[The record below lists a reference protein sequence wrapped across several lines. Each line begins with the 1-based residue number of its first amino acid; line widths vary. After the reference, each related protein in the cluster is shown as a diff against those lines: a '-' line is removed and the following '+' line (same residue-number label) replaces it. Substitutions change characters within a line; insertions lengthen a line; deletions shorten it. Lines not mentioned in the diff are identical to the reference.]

1 MALASYSGLAQY
13 DLVGVRED
21 LSDVVSAILLGE
33 TNLLS
38 RIGISGQA
46 TAVKHEW
53 LEDALNANTLIDAT
67 ALDVAGVTTAFAVT
81 AGHGARTRIGTLL
94 RNNTKG
100 KTEILQVTTVATDTL
115 TVVRGYGATSPED
128 STLGS
133 TWSIIGNPKQSGDDA
148 SSDVSTVRSR
158 KSNYCQIFERG
169 ISISGDAQA
178 VLKAGVP
185 DELGRQTLQRM
196 MELMRELNESIIK
209 SYQPPATPG
218 GSDTVYRSMSG
229 LIEFLTAAN
238 GNSNAADEVLSPTVI
253 NDMVQQI
260 YDDGGTPNVI
270 ACSQGQ
276 MRKISAFDADK
287 VRYVPGQ
294 GPTGRYVTQF
304 LSDLG
309 VVLDVI
315 IDRWIPPDTVMIL
328 DTTRLAVVPMA
339 SRSFGIQEIAKTG
352 DAWKRQILGDYS
364 LECRNALQAHAIH
377 TNLVVS

>member
-1 MALASYSGLAQY
+1 MTLATYSGLAQY

-21 LSDVVSAILLGE
+21 LSDVVSAILLSE

-46 TAVKHEW
+46 TNVKHEW
-53 LEDALNANTLIDAT
+53 LEDALNANTLVDAT
-67 ALDVAGVTTAFAVT
+67 ALDAAGSTTAFAVT
-81 AGHGARTRIGTLL
+81 TGHGARTRIGTLL
-94 RNNTKG
+94 RNASKG
-100 KTEILQVTTVATDTL
+100 KTEILQVTAISTDTL
-115 TVVRGYGATSPED
+115 TVTRGYGATSPEASD
-128 STLGS
+128 SGS
-133 TWSIIGNPKQSGDDA
+133 TWSIIANPKQSGDDV
-148 SSDVSTVRSR
+148 STDVSTTRSR

-169 ISISGDAQA
+169 VQISGDAQS
-178 VLKAGVP
+178 VVKAGVP

-209 SYQPPATPG
+209 SYQPTSTPQ

-229 LIEFLTAAN
+229 LIEFLTASN
-238 GNSNAADEVLSPTVI
+238 GNSNAADEVLSPAVI
-253 NDMVQQI
+253 NQMVQDI

-287 VRYVPGQ
+287 VRYVPGA

-309 VVLDVI
+309 VVLDVVV
-315 IDRWIPPDTVMIL
+315 DRWIPTDTVMVL
-328 DTTRLAVVPMA
+328 DTTRLAVMPLPG
-339 SRSFGIQEIAKTG
+339 RTFGIQEIAKTG
-352 DAWKRQILGDYS
+352 DAFKRQILGDYT

-377 TNLVVS
+377 TNLVVA